1 MSAPFLPDQSFTGT
15 PLGHTLGHHSQRL
28 EVPSMDG
35 TRRKPISNEVV
46 AAYSHC
52 PRKAF
57 LLHCTEE
64 RGTPHEYLE
73 MLEECTNVSRSRY
86 WALLR
91 ETSAPIRSYGDG
103 AISSRIN
110 VLTEANL
117 RAGDLEAYCD
127 ALTKVGT
134 RRGRSNSAAYE
145 PTIVVGTAGVQR
157 EQILRL
163 SFAGYV
169 LGQVQG
175 TTAAVGNLVTAGG
188 EHRRINLQ
196 PEYKTIKSIVA
207 HIRDWSTDSSG
218 QPPPVVLNKHCPYCP
233 FKIAC
238 TRLAEAADN
247 LSLLDRMTSTAMQR
261 YHSRGIFTVA
271 QLSYLFKP
279 RRRRRRDR
287 QRSHHFNLEI
297 QALAIRSGKIYIQAP
312 PEIQKS
318 DIALFLDIEGVPD
331 RQLSY
336 LIGLL
341 ICEHGTATQYSL
353 WADTA
358 EDEESIWKKFVQK
371 VSEYPDA
378 PIYHLNNAQI

>member
-1 MSAPFLPDQSFTGT
+1 MTAPFLPDQSFTGK

-28 EVPSMDG
+28 EAPSMDG

-91 ETSAPIRSYGDG
+91 ETSAPIRSYGDD

-145 PTIVVGTAGVQR
+145 PTIVAGVQR
-157 EQILRL
+157 EHILRL

-175 TTAAVGNLVTAGG
+175 TNS
-188 EHRRINLQ
+188 RR
-196 PEYKTIKSIVA
+196 
-207 HIRDWSTDSSG
+207 G
-218 QPPPVVLNKHCPYCP
+218 
-233 FKIAC
+233 
-238 TRLAEAADN
+238 
-247 LSLLDRMTSTAMQR
+247 TSCNC
-261 YHSRGIFTVA
+261 
-271 QLSYLFKP
+271 
-279 RRRRRRDR
+279 RRRASPN
-287 QRSHHFNLEI
+287 QPS
-297 QALAIRSGKIYIQAP
+297 A
-312 PEIQKS
+312 
-318 DIALFLDIEGVPD
+318 
-331 RQLSY
+331 
-336 LIGLL
+336 
-341 ICEHGTATQYSL
+341 
-353 WADTA
+353 
-358 EDEESIWKKFVQK
+358 
-371 VSEYPDA
+371 
-378 PIYHLNNAQI
+378 

>member
-1 MSAPFLPDQSFTGT
+1 
-15 PLGHTLGHHSQRL
+15 
-28 EVPSMDG
+28 MDG

-91 ETSAPIRSYGDG
+91 ETSAPIRSYGDD

-145 PTIVVGTAGVQR
+145 PTIVAGVQR
-157 EQILRL
+157 EHILRL

-175 TTAAVGNLVTAGG
+175 TTPAVGHLVTAGG
-188 EHRRINLQ
+188 
-196 PEYKTIKSIVA
+196 
-207 HIRDWSTDSSG
+207 
-218 QPPPVVLNKHCPYCP
+218 
-233 FKIAC
+233 
-238 TRLAEAADN
+238 
-247 LSLLDRMTSTAMQR
+247 
-261 YHSRGIFTVA
+261 
-271 QLSYLFKP
+271 
-279 RRRRRRDR
+279 
-287 QRSHHFNLEI
+287 
-297 QALAIRSGKIYIQAP
+297 AP
-312 PEIQKS
+312 PNQASALIQN
-318 DIALFLDIEGVPD
+318 
-331 RQLSY
+331 Y
-336 LIGLL
+336 
-341 ICEHGTATQYSL
+341 
-353 WADTA
+353 
-358 EDEESIWKKFVQK
+358 
-371 VSEYPDA
+371 
-378 PIYHLNNAQI
+378 